1 MRSLSLKIVIA
12 FLVVSLAGIAIVAVL
27 TARGT
32 ANEFGSFIFDQY
44 QENIISQLEEY
55 YRTHES
61 WAGVENAFPFL
72 GGPRGN
78 FPSPEF
84 APGGRFAVVDS
95 NGQVILAGPGFKH
108 GEKISEIAWQDASKI
123 LVGDEEVGRMIVGI
137 RTFRVPQE
145 GEAFINRINQILLFS
160 ALGATVFAL
169 LLGVA
174 LTRTMTRPLREL
186 TAATR
191 AVAEGDLDQYVPVR
205 SKDELGELAASFN
218 QMNAKLAKSLALRQ
232 QMTADIA
239 HELRT
244 PISVILGHTEAVKD
258 GVLPLSDNTFNII
271 HDEAERLSRLVEEL
285 RTLTLAEAGELQFS
299 SVKIS
304 PHTLLKNAFAAYI
317 PQAQQRD
324 IDLEMDV
331 EEHLPDIEV
340 DPDRMAQVLGNLISN
355 ALRYTP
361 KGGGVVLSA
370 RDRDDRVE
378 LRVQDSGPGLEMDEL
393 QRIFDRFYRG
403 DKSRQRDEGGSGLGL
418 AIAKSMVEGQGG
430 RIRAES
436 IPGDGVTFIITFP
449 KNMLGQG

>member
-1 MRSLSLKIVIA
+1 MRSLSLKIVLA
-12 FLVVSLAGIAIVAVL
+12 FLVVSLAGTAILAVL

-32 ANEFGSFIFDQY
+32 ANEFGSFLFDQY
-44 QENIISQLEEY
+44 QGNILAQLEEY

-61 WAGVENAFPFL
+61 WAGVEKTFPFP
-72 GGPRGN
+72 GGPKAN

-95 NGQVILAGPGFKH
+95 KGQVVLAGPGFKH
-108 GEKISEIAWQDASKI
+108 GEKISEVAWREASKI
-123 LVGDEEVGRMIVGI
+123 LVGDEEVGRMIVGT
-137 RTFRVPQE
+137 RTFRVPRE
-145 GEAFINRINQILLFS
+145 GEALINRINQVLLFS

-174 LTRTMTRPLREL
+174 LTRTLTRPLREL

-191 AVAEGDLDQYVPVR
+191 AVAEGDLDQHVPVR

-218 QMNAKLAKSLALRQ
+218 QMNAKLAKSLELRQ

-258 GVLPLSDNTFNII
+258 GVLPLSDNTFDVI
-271 HDEAERLSRLVEEL
+271 HDEAGRLSRLVDEL

-299 SVKIS
+299 PSKIS
-304 PHTLLKNAFAAYI
+304 PHTLLKDVFTAYL

-324 IDLEMDV
+324 INLEMDV
-331 EEHLPDIEV
+331 EGNLPDIEV

-361 KGGGVVLSA
+361 KGGRVILSA
-370 RDRDDRVE
+370 NDREDRVE
-378 LRVQDSGPGLEMDEL
+378 LSVQDNGLGLDADEL
-393 QRIFDRFYRG
+393 ERIFDRFYRG
-403 DKSRQRDEGGSGLGL
+403 DKSRHRDEGGSGLGL
-418 AIAKSMVEGQGG
+418 TIAKSMVEGQGG
-430 RIRAES
+430 RIWAES
-436 IPGDGVTFIITFP
+436 TPGDGVTFIITFP
-449 KNMLGQG
+449 K